1 MTETG
6 TKRRRWPWAVLA
18 TALVIVGGPI
28 AYRFR
33 PLNAAERAL
42 VGRWTDN
49 GGEFATIFQ
58 LNPDRTMVEDE
69 TVASWS
75 ASGTAL
81 YLYTPLEAT
90 EGMHWRARVS
100 HYLSNF
106 LSPRTEI
113 RWDGPDCFYVK
124 GETRGEIRYIRDTA
138 ESPVNDH

>member
-1 MTETG
+1 MK
-6 TKRRRWPWAVLA
+6 KRRRWPWVVLV
-18 TALVIVGGPI
+18 TTLVIVGGPL

-69 TVASWS
+69 TVGSWS

-81 YLYTPLEAT
+81 YLHTPLEAT
-90 EGMHWRARVS
+90 EGLHWRARVS
-100 HYLSNF
+100 LYLSNIF
-106 LSPRTEI
+106 SPRIDI
-113 RWDGPDCFYVK
+113 RWDGPDRFYIK
-124 GETRGEIRYIRDTA
+124 GATRGEIRFTRDTA
-138 ESPVNDH
+138 ESPVTDH